1 MLVRFLRQPSLTA
14 QPLRLVTLR
23 QPCLTSY
30 GGRTTST
37 HLRQH
42 STTPSSHS
50 FNMAS
55 FPSFTTS
62 NFYAGNALNR
72 LSWLRPNSA
81 FLNTALTSPSTRF
94 IILQSLN
101 PLVHGAATAAANG
114 TAREGDL
121 ATLRWNDVKAALGA
135 TTDEG
140 IFGPKLNGLV
150 KPDETSEKVWSRS
163 TDGVLPSHLALVFL
177 GVDERGQESSLPG
190 ELATTG
196 SSNKDDENGH
206 ELKGTPYFALS
217 LTHRPPAAAP
227 KEEHDKCR
235 ELEVLEAELEKK
247 GYEFVDTRALAQAGS
262 WEPHDAA
269 VVAQARS
276 LLDWSERQ
284 HVSYK
289 PAYMR
294 SI

>member
-1 MLVRFLRQPSLTA
+1 
-14 QPLRLVTLR
+14 
-23 QPCLTSY
+23 
-30 GGRTTST
+30 
-37 HLRQH
+37 
-42 STTPSSHS
+42 
-50 FNMAS
+50 MAS

-94 IILQSLN
+94 VVLQSLN
-101 PLVHGAATAAANG
+101 PLVHGAATAAAHG
-114 TAREGDL
+114 TARDGDL
-121 ATLRWNDVKAALGA
+121 ATLSWADVKEALGA
-135 TTDEG
+135 TSDEG
-140 IFGPKLNGLV
+140 IFGPQLNGLV
-150 KPDETSEKVWSRS
+150 KPEDTSDKAWSRS

-177 GVDERGQESSLPG
+177 GVDERGQQSSLPG
-190 ELATTG
+190 ELATTN
-196 SSNKDDENGH
+196 SSSDAHD
-206 ELKGTPYFALS
+206 LKGTPYFALS

-227 KEEHDKCR
+227 QAEHDKCKS
-235 ELEVLEAELEKK
+235 LEVLEAELEKK

-284 HVSYK
+284 HVSSSHMQGVC
-289 PAYMR
+289 AV
-294 SI
+294 